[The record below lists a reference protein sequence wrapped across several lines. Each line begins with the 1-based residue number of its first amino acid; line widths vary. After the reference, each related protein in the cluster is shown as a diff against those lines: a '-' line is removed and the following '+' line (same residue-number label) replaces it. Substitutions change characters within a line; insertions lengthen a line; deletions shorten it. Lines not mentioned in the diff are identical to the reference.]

1 MYNRPVIGSLRG
13 GKTYKVA
20 PCVCR
25 HMPQPAV
32 AGRRLSKA
40 SRTRGCEPCPLLSPS
55 LSRTTWTSRSDAN
68 ERKQCNRA
76 SHVPDAVVGKA
87 HMLQRARCRVRRQRA
102 MAHCHIQA
110 VKGAAAPHGDGLD
123 CWNGTSRLCG
133 GYLINRR
140 FVRYLG
146 LNQFASA
153 SGKRRRTR
161 PSPAGS

>member
-13 GKTYKVA
+13 GKTYKVV
-20 PCVCR
+20 CVSAHAAAR
-25 HMPQPAV
+25 GRAAASRALSSLPLSPGQR
-32 AGRRLSKA
+32 GRRGRMRMNECNVTA
-40 SRTRGCEPCPLLSPS
+40 RRTL
-55 LSRTTWTSRSDAN
+55 
-68 ERKQCNRA
+68 
-76 SHVPDAVVGKA
+76 PDAVVGKA
-87 HMLQRARCRVRRQRA
+87 HMLRRARCRVRRQRA

-133 GYLINRR
+133 GSLVNRR

-146 LNQFASA
+146 LNQFASPSPVGA

-161 PSPAGS
+161 PSPAGSFLT